1 MVFFVFVLWMML
13 GVVGV
18 RPRRDFEALEERR
31 KKAARLF
38 ARGRSQADVAREL
51 EVSRQ
56 SASRWYAEWSTKGT
70 GALSKAGRAG
80 RLAKLSPAQLR
91 RVAAELEKGPLAH
104 GYPTDL
110 WTLARVGEVIERTT
124 GVSYHP
130 GHVWK
135 VLREQLG
142 WSRQRPARRAVER
155 DDEAIAR
162 WVKLE
167 WPRVKKTPDA
177 AMPGSASKTSRGSAS
192 YLL

>member
-1 MVFFVFVLWMML
+1 MVFFVFVLWMVL

-56 SASRWYAEWSTKGT
+56 SVSRWYAEWSTNGT
-70 GALSKAGRAG
+70 SALSKAGRAG
-80 RLAKLSPAQLR
+80 RLPKLSSSQLR

-104 GYPTDL
+104 RYPTDL
-110 WTLARVGEVIERTT
+110 WTLRRVGEVIERTT

-167 WPRVKKTPDA
+167 WPRVKRTPGA
-177 AMPGSASKTSRGSAS
+177 AVPGSASKTSRGSAS
-192 YLL
+192 YPS

>member
-155 DDEAIAR
+155 DDEAMLSAAR
-162 WVKLE
+162 F
-167 WPRVKKTPDA
+167 DHQ
-177 AMPGSASKTSRGSAS
+177 
-192 YLL
+192 